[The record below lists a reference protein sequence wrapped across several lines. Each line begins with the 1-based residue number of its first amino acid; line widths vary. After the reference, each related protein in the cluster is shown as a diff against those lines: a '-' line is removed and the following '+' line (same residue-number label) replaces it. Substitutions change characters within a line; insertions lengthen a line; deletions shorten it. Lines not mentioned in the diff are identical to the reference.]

1 MASTYTIKKGDTLDS
16 VAQQLGTT
24 ANQLAG
30 ANNIQNGQVSE
41 GQVLNL
47 PSAHVASEPTQ
58 QAATSAAKPAQ
69 TPSPYTGLNG
79 LTENTAQK
87 LGQYS
92 QGYQQS
98 ESVAAAQNYLNGV
111 LSGKPGAYQ
120 NQYQNQL
127 QQLYDQ
133 VMNRDPFTFNLNGD
147 ALYNMYKD
155 QYKNLGRQ
163 AMMDTMGQAAAA
175 TGGYGNSYAQTAGQ
189 QAYQKYLTQLNNVV
203 PELYKMAYERY
214 QQEGSDLLNRLNL
227 TQDLEQSEYGRY
239 RDTVSDWNNERD
251 FANSD
256 YWAKYNA
263 DYTDYTNML
272 NYWNQM
278 AQAENSQY
286 NTNRQMAYSQA
297 MAILQTGNMP
307 SADLLSIA
315 GISQADAN
323 SIKSAY
329 TKKSS
334 GGSSRRS
341 SGGSSGSGNGG
352 YEDLPY
358 SSLSAEAKR
367 LYDAAAKS
375 GGTAGT
381 KAHVA
386 DALSRGKITQA
397 EASTILSS
405 KGIR

>member
-79 LTENTAQK
+79 LTANTAQK

-155 QYKNLGRQ
+155 QYQNLGRQ

-189 QAYQKYLTQLNNVV
+189 QAYQNYLTQLNNVV
-203 PELYKMAYERY
+203 PELYQIAYDRY

-278 AQAENSQY
+278 AQAENSQWAANRDYAY
-286 NTNRQMAYSQA
+286 NYA
-297 MAILQTGNMP
+297 MNM
-307 SADLLSIA
+307 LSNGLMPDANMLAAA
-315 GISQADAN
+315 GITQADAN
-323 SIKSAY
+323 QIKAANTRSSGGSGGSSR
-329 TKKSS
+329 KSS
-334 GGSSRRS
+334 GGSSSKKSTS
-341 SGGSSGSGNGG
+341 SSNSGVVDKLIQTVTS
-352 YEDLPY
+352 
-358 SSLSAEAKR
+358 
-367 LYDAAAKS
+367 AAAERK
-375 GGTAGT
+375 
-381 KAHVA
+381 KAA
-386 DALSRGKITQA
+386 DAISLLFGK
-397 EASTILSS
+397 
-405 KGIR
+405 K